1 MLPRAALHS
10 RAVALPTSTF
20 WRIGRLAIPRLRSAS
35 VSLTTTRLYVSED
48 TTASP
53 KKRPSGIAQRLPDQD
68 YVEAHHRFREFELD
82 GRVFIV
88 TGGAGGLGLT
98 LAEALVEAGGNVYC
112 LDWAETPPQAFYDAQ
127 DRCSHFGGSL
137 HYRQVDV
144 QQAKQLD
151 SVIASIAAEHLRMD
165 GLIAAAGVQKVTP
178 ALDYEPEKITEM
190 MNINYGGVYL
200 SAVSCARQMI
210 KYKTPG
216 SLVLIGSMSGLNANK
231 GFTSSVYNSSK
242 AAVIQLGR
250 SLAMEWGRIVDGKA
264 IRVNVLCPG
273 NIMTPMVEKN
283 FADDP
288 GLRKIW
294 EDANMMGRISEPHEY
309 RGAALFML
317 SEASSFMTG
326 SHLVIDGGYT
336 AW

>member
-1 MLPRAALHS
+1 M
-10 RAVALPTSTF
+10 F
-20 WRIGRLAIPRLRSAS
+20 WY
-35 VSLTTTRLYVSED
+35 LTR
-48 TTASP
+48 
-53 KKRPSGIAQRLPDQD
+53 
-68 YVEAHHRFREFELD
+68 
-82 GRVFIV
+82 
-88 TGGAGGLGLT
+88 
-98 LAEALVEAGGNVYC
+98 
-112 LDWAETPPQAFYDAQ
+112 
-127 DRCSHFGGSL
+127 
-137 HYRQVDV
+137 
-144 QQAKQLD
+144 
-151 SVIASIAAEHLRMD
+151 
-165 GLIAAAGVQKVTP
+165 AAGVQKVTP